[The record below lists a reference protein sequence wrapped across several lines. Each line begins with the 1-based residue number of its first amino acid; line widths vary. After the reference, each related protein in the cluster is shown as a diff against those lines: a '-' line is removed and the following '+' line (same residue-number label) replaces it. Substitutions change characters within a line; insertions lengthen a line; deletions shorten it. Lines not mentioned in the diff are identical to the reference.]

1 MTKQVHGQTGAH
13 APLSRR
19 DFLTRA
25 GLTVGAAAAAA
36 AVPGAAYAVQE
47 GVIGDWAADG
57 SKAVDVPDSAV
68 TNASWSVS
76 YTHLERLR
84 SHAHALALDGHEIQ
98 VVRYAEQE
106 VARPLGAQSA
116 QRARRFDLHHVQALL
131 LSLIHI

>member
-47 GVIGDWAADG
+47 GVIGLE
-57 SKAVDVPDSAV
+57 PDQ
-68 TNASWSVS
+68 
-76 YTHLERLR
+76 
-84 SHAHALALDGHEIQ
+84 DC
-98 VVRYAEQE
+98 
-106 VARPLGAQSA
+106 
-116 QRARRFDLHHVQALL
+116 LL
-131 LSLIHI
+131 QHLSLSYHFELLFVQHQQ

>member
-36 AVPGAAYAVQE
+36 AVPGAAYAVPE

-68 TNASWSVS
+68 TNASWS
-76 YTHLERLR
+76 
-84 SHAHALALDGHEIQ
+84 DGTYREHN
-98 VVRYAEQE
+98 
-106 VARPLGAQSA
+106 GAAFPADDASPIPP
-116 QRARRFDLHHVQALL
+116 RAVPATWDYE
-131 LSLIHI
+131 

>member
-36 AVPGAAYAVQE
+36 AVPGAAYAVPE

-68 TNASWSVS
+68 TNASWSDGTYREHNGAAFPADDASPYPSARGARDMGLRVR
-76 YTHLERLR
+76 HLRGGR
-84 SHAHALALDGHEIQ
+84 G
-98 VVRYAEQE
+98 R
-106 VARPLGAQSA
+106 
-116 QRARRFDLHHVQALL
+116 RAG
-131 LSLIHI
+131 

>member
-47 GVIGDWAADG
+47 GVIGD
-57 SKAVDVPDSAV
+57 
-68 TNASWSVS
+68 
-76 YTHLERLR
+76 
-84 SHAHALALDGHEIQ
+84 
-98 VVRYAEQE
+98 
-106 VARPLGAQSA
+106 
-116 QRARRFDLHHVQALL
+116 
-131 LSLIHI
+131 

>member
-36 AVPGAAYAVQE
+36 AVPGAAYAVPE

-68 TNASWSVS
+68 TNASWSDGT
-76 YTHLERLR
+76 YREHNGAAFPRTMQ
-84 SHAHALALDGHEIQ
+84 ALSL
-98 VVRYAEQE
+98 
-106 VARPLGAQSA
+106 
-116 QRARRFDLHHVQALL
+116 RARCPRHGITSAT
-131 LSLIHI
+131 SAWWARAAAA